1 MKTGTDSKIFFF
13 SNVLLMQQKSA
24 SCLSEKHFLYIE
36 FTNSLQPC
44 SRFLKSETKRLFLN
58 RSSKTQRPETSK
70 CFDLFLIYFF
80 YKTMKT

>member
-1 MKTGTDSKIFFF
+1 MKTGTDSKIFCFMFKWKTFF
-13 SNVLLMQQKSA
+13 T
-24 SCLSEKHFLYIE
+24 YTE